1 MPNMAD
7 RISTRR
13 NTSGAQLTPTQT
25 EEDPLATQVSNP
37 VQLKQEDL
45 GDFRKLIQVCM
56 ANLTVIRDH
65 LTCCKDGLGKRQNY
79 LVAADLI
86 QKGLQ
91 QVLDIGSSASNAQS
105 INTEEIKRIVEEAI
119 ETKMSAIT
127 AASPPAQLGRRHFR
141 SQLQNSAAKTLNS
154 TKTQNCNHT
163 SRKLSWSKYRRG
175 H

>member
-127 AASPPAQLGRRHFR
+127 SRSCANEPAEIPRCNKRTGG
-141 SQLQNSAAKTLNS
+141 TY
-154 TKTQNCNHT
+154 TKP
-163 SRKLSWSKYRRG
+163 
-175 H
+175 